1 MQLWFN
7 EEQLNS
13 NQISDFIENY
23 WLSKEFNCQSC
34 LNDIGKTRY
43 HQDNV
48 ISFSLIG
55 ISEKVDIY
63 LCHETVRNI

>member
-1 MQLWFN
+1 MELWFN
-7 EEQLNS
+7 AEQLDR

-23 WLSKEFNCQSC
+23 RLSKEFNYQYC
-34 LNDIGKTRY
+34 NNGIGKNRY
-43 HQDNV
+43 HQSNV

-63 LCHETVRNI
+63 LYHETVRNI